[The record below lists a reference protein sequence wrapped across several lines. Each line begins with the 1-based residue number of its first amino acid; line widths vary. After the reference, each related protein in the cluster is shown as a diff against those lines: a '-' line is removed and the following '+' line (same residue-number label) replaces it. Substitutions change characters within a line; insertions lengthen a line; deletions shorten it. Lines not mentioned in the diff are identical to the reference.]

1 MLHTGRKAEPPQL
14 RIVVRENHNLNLSE
28 IPPLLF
34 QMLIWTSLGLAQ
46 ACPNYDSL
54 DSSRPPAPPPA
65 MRKGYAFPLPG
76 TNQQPHPRRRR
87 HRLRGGADEE
97 KKGGDGP
104 ERRSLSA
111 KQWAKPPSNI
121 MIAR

>member
-34 QMLIWTSLGLAQ
+34 QMLIWTSLGLPQ

-65 MRKGYAFPLPG
+65 MRKGCAFPLPG
-76 TNQQPHPRRRR
+76 TNQQPHPRRRPDISG
-87 HRLRGGADEE
+87 RGGADEE
-97 KKGGDGP
+97 KKEGGGP

-111 KQWAKPPSNI
+111 
-121 MIAR
+121 